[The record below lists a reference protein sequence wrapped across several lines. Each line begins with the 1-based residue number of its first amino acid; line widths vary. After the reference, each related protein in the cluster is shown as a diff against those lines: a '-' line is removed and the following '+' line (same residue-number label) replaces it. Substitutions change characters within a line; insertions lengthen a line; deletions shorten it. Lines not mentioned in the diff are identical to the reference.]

1 MLVLLLTLSCVAVFI
16 FKNFKELDINGDNMV
31 SADEIFQVKTEDI
44 VRLLSPVSRPDNEEE
59 ENEIESSDDD
69 SENKVKEEL

>member
-1 MLVLLLTLSCVAVFI
+1 
-16 FKNFKELDINGDNMV
+16 MV